1 MKTLSLIT
9 LILLTGCS
17 TTVPVTAKFPDAPAI
32 LSAPCSDLKKIEIEN
47 ENVSIV
53 DLHKI
58 VVENYT
64 THYECSTKVDGWNE
78 WYVEQKKNFESLK

>member
-9 LILLTGCS
+9 LILLAGCS
-17 TTVPVTAKFPDAPAI
+17 TTVPVTAKFPDAPAS
-32 LSAPCSDLKKIEIEN
+32 LSAPCGNLKKIEN
-47 ENVSIV
+47 DNVSIV

>member
-17 TTVPVTAKFPDAPAI
+17 TTVPVTVKFPEAPASI
-32 LSAPCSDLKKIEIEN
+32 SKPCGDLKKIEN